1 MPSSLLL
8 PVFALAAVIIYK
20 AFQFIV
26 NRQQDAAFARQ
37 HNCLPAPVVTWDG
50 FFGIG
55 IINQMRAADE
65 KKLFMNLIDE
75 RVTQMSDAVGR
86 YCPTFTYHVLGKQ
99 GFFTCDPKNI
109 QAILAHQF
117 QDFELGAMRRHVMGE
132 PLGDGIFVQDGK
144 KWEHSRALL
153 RPNFVRDKV
162 ADLGMEERHV
172 QELFTVM
179 PVRADGWTD
188 TTNIQELFFR
198 LTIDSATEFLFGES
212 TNTQIAASTQSQSP
226 PSEGRDER
234 AFAKHFDLVQKH
246 ISSKLRFGEF
256 HWLHKPKGYKEDI
269 EGVNKFIDYFV
280 DVALTKR
287 TTEKTDA
294 KGEKYIFLEA
304 LAAQTQDP
312 IALRAQLLNI
322 LLAGR
327 DTTASLLSWTFLE
340 LLRHPEIY
348 DKLRSAIIADFGPY
362 STDDV
367 SAITFSSLKSCT
379 YLQHTLSEVLRL
391 WPVVPANSR
400 RSNKRT
406 TLPRGGGPD
415 GLSPVFIPPQTQVDY
430 SVYVMMRRK
439 DLWGEDA
446 NEFRPERFESRK
458 PGWDYLPFNGGAR
471 LCIGQQLALTEA
483 AYVVARILQK
493 FDKIEANPED
503 LETGVITQN
512 LTLTS
517 CPARVVKLRARE
529 AKA

>member
-1 MPSSLLL
+1 MHTSLLL
-8 PVFALAAVIIYK
+8 PIVALVGAIIYK
-20 AFQFIV
+20 AFQIIV
-26 NRQQDAAFARQ
+26 NRQKDAAFARQ
-37 HNCLPAPVVTWDG
+37 HNCLPAPAVTWDG
-50 FFGIG
+50 FLGIK
-55 IINQMRAADE
+55 IIKQMKAADQ
-65 KKLFMNLIDE
+65 KNMFMNLLDD
-75 RVTQMSDAVGR
+75 RVAEMSNAVGR
-86 YCPTFTYHVLGKQ
+86 FCPTFSYRVLGKQ

-117 QDFELGAMRRHVMGE
+117 QDFELGALRRRVMGE

-153 RPNFVRDKV
+153 RPNFVREQV
-162 ADLGMEERHV
+162 ADLDMEERHV
-172 QELFTVM
+172 QDLFTVM
-179 PVRADGWTD
+179 PVRDDGWTD

-198 LTIDSATEFLFGES
+198 LTIDTATEFLFGES
-212 TNTQIAASTQSQSP
+212 TNTQVTTLAKSQTNST
-226 PSEGRDER
+226 GRWDER
-234 AFAKHFDLVQKH
+234 AFAKHFDSVQRH
-246 ISSKLRFGEF
+246 MSSKFRFGDL
-256 HWLHKPKGYKEDI
+256 HWLHNPKEYQDDI
-269 EGVNKFIDYFV
+269 KIINEFISYFV
-280 DVALTKR
+280 DLALTKR
-287 TTEKTDA
+287 SEKTHA
-294 KGEKYIFLEA
+294 KGEKYVFLEA

-312 IALRAQLLNI
+312 VALRAQLLNI

-327 DTTASLLSWTFLE
+327 DTTASLLSWTFHE
-340 LLRHPEIY
+340 LLRHPEVFE
-348 DKLRSAIIADFGPY
+348 KLRNAIISDFGPY
-362 STDDV
+362 STDDI

-379 YLQHTLSEVLRL
+379 YLQHTLSEALRL
-391 WPVVPANSR
+391 WPVVPGNSR

-415 GLSPVFIPPQTQVDY
+415 GLSPVFIPPETQVDY

-446 NEFRPERFESRK
+446 NEFRPERFEGRK

-517 CPARVVKLRARE
+517 CPARQVKLRARE